1 MAPSRAG
8 TDDAHNNAEC
18 SNRGTCDRTSG
29 ICLCEESR
37 FEGAACERKSCPD
50 ACNGRGRCQNMK
62 YPNFTMTISICLMH
76 FFRYY
81 ASLKDPGEGPVY
93 TYLSNWDAEMLHG
106 CNCDHGIFGP
116 DCSLR
121 SCPTGDDPLTESVV
135 DNPPDSAPR

>member
-1 MAPSRAG
+1 MSKHEVPQFH
-8 TDDAHNNAEC
+8 DDDFNMFNA
-18 SNRGTCDRTSG
+18 
-29 ICLCEESR
+29 L
-37 FEGAACERKSCPD
+37 
-50 ACNGRGRCQNMK
+50 
-62 YPNFTMTISICLMH
+62 
-76 FFRYY
+76 FRYY

-93 TYLSNWDAEMLHG
+93 TYLSNWDAEMMYG